1 LILFSSFKT
10 QGDIK
15 MKKNSLLNE
24 STIRRFMKLASVD
37 ALSDKFVQD
46 KLQESETEKT
56 DEEAT
61 ETATEGSDSVDQV
74 DEAVASEE
82 DVNEKVH
89 ADKEEEVNEEEEI
102 EEEVE
107 ADLEEMGGAYY
118 DRDEEDE
125 DLDADLG
132 ADDEAD
138 GAMVSVDQLMTALEK
153 ALEDVLGQEVEVS
166 HGDDD
171 EPEGME
177 MDAELDLGPA
187 APEGPEGEEG
197 DEDEEPALEEDEY
210 DVVEEIYSR
219 IVQRLAKETKSK

>member
-1 LILFSSFKT
+1 
-10 QGDIK
+10 

-46 KLQESETEKT
+46 KLQESETEET
-56 DEEAT
+56 DEKTT

-74 DEAVASEE
+74 DEAVAS
-82 DVNEKVH
+82 
-89 ADKEEEVNEEEEI
+89 EEEVNEEEEI

-107 ADLEEMGGAYY
+107 ADLEEMGGAHY
-118 DRDEEDE
+118 DRDDEDE

-132 ADDEAD
+132 ADMDADLDADDEAD
-138 GAMVSVDQLMTALEK
+138 GAMVSVDQLMTALER

-166 HGDDD
+166 HGEDD